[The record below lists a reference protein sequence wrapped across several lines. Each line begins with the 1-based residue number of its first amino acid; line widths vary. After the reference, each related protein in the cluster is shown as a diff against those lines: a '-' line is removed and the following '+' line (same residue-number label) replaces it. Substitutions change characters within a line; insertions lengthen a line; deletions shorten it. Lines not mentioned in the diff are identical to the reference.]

1 MGMKQLKKSVE
12 EIKMSDEMKERIIRN
27 CHLNTT
33 YKREE
38 FIMSNQKHKK
48 ITKLVP
54 LAATLCICLVGAVG
68 VSAANELGFFM
79 DIKDWN
85 GAITGTIYEQ
95 ATNEIEVSVTVKEDE
110 GTVLAN
116 IVDANQSPYNEIETM
131 GIKKYQIIDLLGN
144 VLVEGKLDD
153 KVEIIEGKVEF
164 SIPVN
169 ELENGDFKLI
179 ISEFVGY
186 KKADQALV
194 INGLWECNFTK

>member
-1 MGMKQLKKSVE
+1 MLQ
-12 EIKMSDEMKERIIRN
+12 
-27 CHLNTT
+27 
-33 YKREE
+33 
-38 FIMSNQKHKK
+38 
-48 ITKLVP
+48 
-54 LAATLCICLVGAVG
+54 
-68 VSAANELGFFM
+68 
-79 DIKDWN
+79 
-85 GAITGTIYEQ
+85 
-95 ATNEIEVSVTVKEDE
+95 
-110 GTVLAN
+110 
-116 IVDANQSPYNEIETM
+116 PYNEIETM

-169 ELENGDFKLI
+169 ELEIGDFKLI